1 MNPAKVK
8 RDNVKSL
15 LDLPN
20 VGPATKADLHLLGIH
35 EPKQLVGLDAYEMH
49 ERLCRLTKVQH
60 DPCVIDVFLSLV
72 CFANGG
78 LAKPWWDFTETRKR
92 TLASS
97 AKKAR
102 IDRN

>member
-1 MNPAKVK
+1 MNPAKVN

-20 VGPATKADLHLLGIH
+20 VGPATKADLYLLGIH
-35 EPKQLVGLDAYEMH
+35 KSEQLVGLDAYEMH
-49 ERLCRLTKVQH
+49 ERLCQLTKIKH
-60 DPCVIDVFLSLV
+60 DPCVIDIFLSLV

-78 LAKPWWDFTETRKR
+78 PAKPWWEFTNARKQ

-97 AKKAR
+97 ANQAR
-102 IDRN
+102 KSNS